1 MSELLNHLGSIWYHS
16 EPSDVP
22 YSENL
27 PRPISWFGLF
37 LKQNDSKRDMF
48 LLDIE
53 NCIVIER
60 IIVDTFFGF
69 LIGTSL
75 QCCLGMSLHTFLGTF
90 LGILMGTSWQLVL
103 GTLIQCSLGIFL
115 GTSWQTS
122 LGTWKQSR

>member
-1 MSELLNHLGSIWYHS
+1 
-16 EPSDVP
+16 
-22 YSENL
+22 
-27 PRPISWFGLF
+27 
-37 LKQNDSKRDMF
+37 MF
-48 LLDIE
+48 LNKDLYLEVVLLFRKLSLFGSLLMRHVTKRFMFPLDILHY
-53 NCIVIER
+53 VIER
-60 IIVDTFFGF
+60 IIIGTFFGF

-103 GTLIQCSLGIFL
+103 GTLIQCSLEIFL